1 MGDISLS
8 HHGLTANTK
17 SRSND
22 LHDLGVPSS
31 IGNLQMK
38 EQRSNPIGSM
48 CLVDLLVIVLIS
60 CRINMDSDIQT

>member
-17 SRSND
+17 SWPND